1 MVFSS
6 SLSAHLVHLRTA
18 LDALLSHQLYAKKS
32 KCVFGCSKVEYLGH
46 IISSNSVQTDPKK
59 TSTMQQWPVPI
70 SVKALRGFLRL
81 TRYYRKFIKGYG
93 SIAQPL
99 TNLLKKD
106 SFHWDDMAQQAF
118 TSLKEAVSHPP
129 VLAHQTFHN
138 LLSSN
143 VMPLVLD

>member
-1 MVFSS
+1 M
-6 SLSAHLVHLRTA
+6 
-18 LDALLSHQLYAKKS
+18 LDALLLHQLYAKKS

-46 IISSNSVQTDPKK
+46 IISSKSVQTDPKK
-59 TSTMQQWPVPI
+59 TSTMQQWPVPT

-99 TNLLKKD
+99 TNFLKKD

-129 VLAHQTFHN
+129 VLAH
-138 LLSSN
+138 
-143 VMPLVLD
+143 

>member
-1 MVFSS
+1 M
-6 SLSAHLVHLRTA
+6 

-59 TSTMQQWPVPI
+59 TSTMQQWPVPT

-118 TSLKEAVSHPP
+118 TSLKEVVSHPP